1 MAQPRTARDYEEDVT
16 AASRVGLAEIMT
28 VLGAYRESLVLI
40 GGWAPYLILEQF
52 GEPGHEYFDAAQTFD
67 AEVTFGRFVHVGSI
81 DIDFVVD
88 PAAIDADR
96 YATIVES
103 LLDRDY
109 EPVKDSMYQFEKVI
123 PSPQSG
129 QKYPIRVDFLTP
141 RPLAGQGRSHRH
153 REVQHDLRARTLEG
167 AEVALAHWFWYEYD
181 AQLPDG
187 ANSHVR
193 VKVTD
198 LIGSL
203 ALKGIAIG
211 ERYAEKDA
219 YDIYALCAHY
229 RGGPAA
235 VAEILRPVREEE
247 AVRRGLTAMAEKF
260 REERAEGPTWVAV
273 FLSQGSADGDDRT
286 RVDAFMTVQEVLR
299 LVSR

>member
-1 MAQPRTARDYEEDVT
+1 MAKPRTVRDYEEDTT

-28 VLGAYRESLVLI
+28 ILGACRESLVLI
-40 GGWAPYLILEQF
+40 GGWAPFLILERF
-52 GEPGHEYFDAAQTFD
+52 GEVEPEQFEPEASFNAHAP
-67 AEVTFGRFVHVGSI
+67 FGRFSHVGSI

-88 PAAIDADR
+88 PAVIDADR
-96 YATIVES
+96 YATIVQS

-109 EPVKDSMYQFEKVI
+109 GPVKDSLYQFEKMI
-123 PSPQSG
+123 PSPRSG
-129 QKYPIRVDFLTP
+129 QKYPIRIDFLTP
-141 RPLAGQGRSHRH
+141 IPLAGQGRSRRH
-153 REVQHDLRARTLEG
+153 RTVQPDLRARTLDG
-167 AEVALAHWFWYEYD
+167 AEVALTHWFWYGYD

-187 ANSHVR
+187 ASTHVH

-235 VAEILRPVREEE
+235 VADVLRPVRDEA
-247 AVRRGLTAMAEKF
+247 AVRRGLAAMAEKF
-260 REERAEGPTWVAV
+260 RDHRAEGPIWVAA
-273 FLSQGSADGDDRT
+273 FLSEGSAEGDDKT

-299 LVSR
+299 LVAS